1 MYLAHLSRSLEAIA
15 SLSAASACGGVD
27 GTPGRIKIPTARPGA
42 TDTPRYDG
50 PAQVRRVRPGATD
63 TPRYDGPAQVRR
75 VRPGATDTSRY
86 GRSTQVRQV
95 GPGATDPPRCDRSTQ
110 VPQTRSGTEG
120 PPRCHRPTQGT
131 NMTKKVAWAGLRSDE
146 LGISREPGFISKRR
160 VPYYVPRVGES
171 LQWNAESHDLSGR
184 DLSGR
189 DLSGRDAN
197 NRDMKF
203 TVASSA
209 RPVSKAERKSAVSVP
224 IITSPKGQR
233 VKRTEDKAAADITP
247 AAESLSNTATRATH
261 ERPAEKSLTA
271 MVPAAQTSLVIL
283 SPPSP
288 KQAPSAPDFQAARAV
303 EANVSEGVKHV
314 LKRKAGMNVAPKRSF
329 QRSSEYQHRYGGRTY
344 TKVAPVLLA
353 EQLKK
358 TKADALI
365 SKRRPLL
372 ETRPRPK
379 DEQPAEVAQQR
390 DAVRIRKLKSE
401 YMENFRAPCH
411 YKFGDGG
418 WVGIRSQHSA
428 LKGAEQSRSSGWL
441 AEVRDLREKAEL
453 YKRRLLGTHF
463 SRDHLNQILSEQ
475 NERWDQQ
482 STSSVAAEDF
492 SSAVEALDLA
502 RVRDKQRAWARRPC
516 EKGGG
521 VAGTAQERQV
531 GNGRADNFKGGA
543 ADEAD
548 GAARV
553 ATEAFGKPPAES
565 AATWEEN
572 ASGDAASAAPTAT
585 FAETRELVA
594 HGTRPHTAKEEAD
607 DAHERW
613 STASVGSEASADGGG
628 RFPTPRLTALGGAQR
643 THHDLTTPAVGGA
656 LLVSPPK
663 EGLGSQRRETP
674 LGKPFSPHKYRDGAS
689 AAPTR
694 SGDSPYAA
702 SPQSAARA
710 PDLLPCA
717 GTRTFDPLPL
727 REEPWPSSPAREPLL
742 HSAPARLLPD
752 AEERIALLSARS
764 EASSSA
770 ASELLERAV
779 QRRRD
784 AWTKKTPG

>member
-1 MYLAHLSRSLEAIA
+1 M
-15 SLSAASACGGVD
+15 
-27 GTPGRIKIPTARPGA
+27 
-42 TDTPRYDG
+42 
-50 PAQVRRVRPGATD
+50 
-63 TPRYDGPAQVRR
+63 
-75 VRPGATDTSRY
+75 
-86 GRSTQVRQV
+86 
-95 GPGATDPPRCDRSTQ
+95 
-110 VPQTRSGTEG
+110 
-120 PPRCHRPTQGT
+120 GT

-171 LQWNAESHDLSGR
+171 LQWNAESRDLSGR

-189 DLSGRDAN
+189 DLSGRDLPGRDLPGRDLSGRNAH
-197 NRDMKF
+197 NRDQKF

-209 RPVSKAERKSAVSVP
+209 RPVSKAERKTAVAIP
-224 IITSPKGQR
+224 LITSPKGQR
-233 VKRTEDKAAADITP
+233 VKRTEDRVAADITP
-247 AAESLSNTATRATH
+247 AAENLSNTATRATH
-261 ERPAEKSLTA
+261 ERPAEKSLNA
-271 MVPAAQTSLVIL
+271 MVPAAQTSLAIL
-283 SPPSP
+283 PPPPP

-314 LKRKAGMNVAPKRSF
+314 LKRKAGMNVAPKRSC

-428 LKGAEQSRSSGWL
+428 LKGTEQSRSIGWL
-441 AEVRDLREKAEL
+441 AEVRDLREKAES

-482 STSSVAAEDF
+482 STSSAAAEDF

-502 RVRDKQRAWARRPC
+502 RVRDKQRAWARRPR
-516 EKGGG
+516 EKGSG
-521 VAGTAQERQV
+521 VADAAQERQV
-531 GNGRADNFKGGA
+531 GNGRADNLKGGA
-543 ADEAD
+543 ADKAD

-565 AATWEEN
+565 AVAWEEN
-572 ASGDAASAAPTAT
+572 ASGDAASAASAAPAAPTAT
-585 FAETRELVA
+585 FAETRELA
-594 HGTRPHTAKEEAD
+594 ADGARPHAAVQEEEEAD
-607 DAHERW
+607 DARERW
-613 STASVGSEASADGGG
+613 SAASVRSEASGDEGG

-663 EGLGSQRRETP
+663 EGLASQQRETP
-674 LGKPFSPHKYRDGAS
+674 LGKLFSPHKYRDGAS
-689 AAPTR
+689 AAPPH
-694 SGDSPYAA
+694 S
-702 SPQSAARA
+702 QSTARA

-727 REEPWPSSPAREPLL
+727 REEPWPSSPVREPLL
-742 HSAPARLLPD
+742 HSAPARLLPGAD
-752 AEERIALLSARS
+752 ERIALLSARS

-779 QRRRD
+779 QHRRD
-784 AWTKKTPG
+784 AWTKKTPS

>member
-1 MYLAHLSRSLEAIA
+1 MSQ
-15 SLSAASACGGVD
+15 
-27 GTPGRIKIPTARPGA
+27 TRPST
-42 TDTPRYDG
+42 TDT
-50 PAQVRRVRPGATD
+50 
-63 TPRYDGPAQVRR
+63 
-75 VRPGATDTSRY
+75 
-86 GRSTQVRQV
+86 
-95 GPGATDPPRCDRSTQ
+95 PRCDRSTQ
-110 VPQTRSGTEG
+110 EG
-120 PPRCHRPTQGT
+120 MKGT

-224 IITSPKGQR
+224 LITSPKGQR

-283 SPPSP
+283 SPPPP

-344 TKVAPVLLA
+344 TKMAPVLLA

-379 DEQPAEVAQQR
+379 DEPPAEVAQQR

-502 RVRDKQRAWARRPC
+502 RVRDKQRAWARRPR

-548 GAARV
+548 GAACV
-553 ATEAFGKPPAES
+553 ATEAFGKPPADS
-565 AATWEEN
+565 AAIWGEN
-572 ASGDAASAAPTAT
+572 AKASG
-585 FAETRELVA
+585 
-594 HGTRPHTAKEEAD
+594 
-607 DAHERW
+607 
-613 STASVGSEASADGGG
+613 DGGG

-689 AAPTR
+689 AAPPR
-694 SGDSPYAA
+694 SK
-702 SPQSAARA
+702 SAARA

-742 HSAPARLLPD
+742 HSAPARLLPG

>member
-15 SLSAASACGGVD
+15 SLSAASACGGAD
-27 GTPGRIKIPTARPGA
+27 GTPGRIKRPTARPGA
-42 TDTPRYDG
+42 TDPPRCHG
-50 PAQVRRVRPGATD
+50 PAQVPRTRPGATD
-63 TPRYDGPAQVRR
+63 TPRCHGHAQ
-75 VRPGATDTSRY
+75 
-86 GRSTQVRQV
+86 
-95 GPGATDPPRCDRSTQ
+95 
-110 VPQTRSGTEG
+110 EG
-120 PPRCHRPTQGT
+120 MKGT

-224 IITSPKGQR
+224 LITSPKGQR

-283 SPPSP
+283 SPPPP

-344 TKVAPVLLA
+344 TKMAPVLLA

-379 DEQPAEVAQQR
+379 DEPPAEVAQQR

-502 RVRDKQRAWARRPC
+502 RVRDKQRAWARRPR

-548 GAARV
+548 GAACV
-553 ATEAFGKPPAES
+553 ATEAFGKPPADS
-565 AATWEEN
+565 AAIWGEN

-594 HGTRPHTAKEEAD
+594 DGTRPHTAEEEAD

-613 STASVGSEASADGGG
+613 STASVGSEASGDGGG

-689 AAPTR
+689 AAPPR
-694 SGDSPYAA
+694 SK
-702 SPQSAARA
+702 SAARA

-742 HSAPARLLPD
+742 HSAPARLLPG